1 VVDAVLAH
9 ELAELGLELAA
20 FLKVLDVFGVI
31 LHFSQEIIKSS
42 LVTYYVYTG
51 LYIVATLKNHPSP

>member
-42 LVTYYVYTG
+42 LVTF
-51 LYIVATLKNHPSP
+51 LSR